1 MPKNAKQAA
10 NVKVVHLEPESQRM
24 ARARIARLPAA
35 IHGVHEKGKHLLLER
50 MKVFFDQADDS
61 LFSLADKA
69 GSNQEQNIYF
79 DSMREVRV
87 QRRGFEKRFS
97 TAIDEAFACLATGET
112 HPPNVVDD
120 TLHGGDALSL
130 VQNDELEEMVA
141 MESCVSRANSE
152 YGDLI
157 QQLSLRMDSL
167 VPVKVFQKNN
177 PLGPDVLAGAFME
190 QAKRL
195 DIDLKAKLVLF
206 KLYDR
211 AVMQNL
217 QQMYEGVNQVMID
230 HRVLTSLS
238 TSPTSGQSGH
248 AREAAQG
255 ASAAS
260 SQQGSSPQNDEVVSM
275 LQGLLA
281 EQQRGAA
288 HSTGMDDVIRLL
300 SLAQQAPVPA
310 GNGAG
315 GLSALNLIQQL
326 QKRSGVESSIG
337 RTEQE
342 VIKLVDMLFNF
353 ILEDSN
359 LAIEMKEL
367 ISRMQIPIVKLALLD
382 KSFFAKGGHSARRL
396 LNEIATAALGWQPLG
411 GDVQNDP
418 FHKKVNEV
426 VSTLLTRF
434 DTDVGIFTEL
444 LADFSAFVT
453 KDRRRAEILER
464 RTLDAEDGKAKAEVA
479 RTTVALEIEIRTV
492 EQCLPEAV
500 QKLISGP
507 WNNVLFVCNLK
518 NGTDSDEWRK
528 TLQTLDDLIWS
539 ASVPSSSEERK
550 RLIRLVPDLLKR
562 LRSGLDAISFNPFE
576 MSEIFKRLEDV
587 HLGCIRGESPDK
599 TPPKDAPK
607 VAQVRAT
614 NQQKIPGTEKVNVP
628 EEIDTVNVNTHL
640 QTRPP
645 VGDTG
650 VYGAVIEPELDNLE
664 LEYDGDF
671 LADVDAV
678 LASLDE
684 IDEVGSPT
692 VPSSVVPKIEA
703 EPPISPEIPPES
715 AIAEKQPSTEA
726 VLPDDDAFMQ
736 QVSAFVQGAW
746 FEMVGDDGVMTRCRL
761 AAVIKPTGKYIFV
774 NRNGMKVAEWP
785 KQELAHLLRQR
796 RLRALDNSML
806 FDRALETVVSSLR
819 KPQ

>member
-1 MPKNAKQAA
+1 MLKNAKQAT

-35 IHGVHEKGKHLLLER
+35 IHAVHEKGKHLLMER
-50 MKVFFDQADDS
+50 MKIFFDQADDS

-87 QRRGFEKRFS
+87 QRRGFEKRFN
-97 TAIDEAFACLATGET
+97 TAIDEAFACLASGDI
-112 HPPNVVDD
+112 HPPSATIDD
-120 TLHGGDALSL
+120 TLNVDALSL

-157 QQLSLRMDSL
+157 QQLSLRLDSL
-167 VPVKVFQKNN
+167 VPVKVFQQNN
-177 PLGPDVLAGAFME
+177 PLGPDVLSGAFME
-190 QAKRL
+190 QARRL

-217 QQMYEGVNQVMID
+217 ESMYKAVNQVMID
-230 HRVLTSLS
+230 HNVLTSLS
-238 TSPTSGQSGH
+238 ASATTGQSGRVRDQNRS
-248 AREAAQG
+248 A
-255 ASAAS
+255 AAS
-260 SQQGSSPQNDEVVSM
+260 SQPGSNSQNDEVVAM

-281 EQQRGAA
+281 EQQRGGAVQ
-288 HSTGMDDVIRLL
+288 HTGIGDVIRLL

-310 GNGAG
+310 GNGSG

-326 QKRSGVESSIG
+326 QKRSGVESEIG

-396 LNEIATAALGWQPLG
+396 LNEIATAALGWQPQG
-411 GDVQNDP
+411 RDVQTDP
-418 FHKKVNEV
+418 FYKKVNEV

-434 DTDVGIFTEL
+434 DTDVGIFTDL

-479 RTTVALEIEIRTV
+479 RTTVGLEIEVRTV
-492 EQCLPEAV
+492 GQGLPDVV

-507 WNNVLFVCNLK
+507 WSNVLFVSNLK
-518 NGTDSDEWRK
+518 NGVDSEEWQQL
-528 TLQTLDDLIWS
+528 LQTLDDLIWS
-539 ASVPSSSEERK
+539 AKVPASSDERK
-550 RLIRLVPDLLKR
+550 RLIRLVPDLLQR
-562 LRSGLDAISFNPFE
+562 LRSGLDSISFNPFE

-587 HLGCIRGESPDK
+587 HLACIRGEHLTKAPL
-599 TPPKDAPK
+599 KDESKDLPAEAAKPEGKMVQQETK
-607 VAQVRAT
+607 VSVET
-614 NQQKIPGTEKVNVP
+614 G
-628 EEIDTVNVNTHL
+628 TVNVNTNS
-640 QTRPP
+640 QTRPAM
-645 VGDTG
+645 GDTG
-650 VYGAVIEPELDNLE
+650 VYGAVIEPELDNLD
-664 LEYDGDF
+664 LGNAGDI
-671 LADVDAV
+671 LADMDAV
-678 LASLDE
+678 LAALDE
-684 IDEVGSPT
+684 PDDLEPT
-692 VPSSVVPKIEA
+692 VSSTVARKLEEEHPTSAAEPVAVDNKPSSE
-703 EPPISPEIPPES
+703 E
-715 AIAEKQPSTEA
+715 
-726 VLPDDDAFMQ
+726 VLPDDEPFMQ

-746 FEMVGDDGVMTRCRL
+746 FEMVGDDGQVTRCRL

-774 NRNGMKVAEWP
+774 NRNGMKVAEKP
-785 KQELAHLLRQR
+785 KQELAILLRQS

-819 KPQ
+819 KPPQ